1 MLCFSGE
8 LNSTKLSK
16 RPFWF
21 MGDNFGSRDF
31 FAKKIDF
38 WTQSNDPRPY
48 SRFQGSKVK
57 ET

>member
-1 MLCFSGE
+1 
-8 LNSTKLSK
+8 
-16 RPFWF
+16 

-57 ET
+57 ETWILLFLLF